1 MPSAPPPKRQFLSIR
16 GAEISCAARDF
27 PPKRQFLSIRGA
39 EFSCAARDSPT
50 KRKIFK
56 NRGGDEENVFKKQSQ
71 LFNFPQFLRFFSISF
86 TIEFVELLSCLDVC
100 MTFVTM
106 DIRRESDSIE
116 PIWKIGSSDFF
127 FALGKVRS
135 DLLVELN
142 DAMSRIQDENKYYNQ
157 QLNDKYL
164 SSTETNRFLTDKE
177 KEWLADHGTVRVG
190 YQDNYLAFCAEDKAT
205 GALTGALKD
214 YLDYASTALENAQI
228 DFEAVS
234 YPTAAAAIEALKNGE
249 VDCMFPAN
257 LTEYESEMLDVVI
270 SGSRKTIRRF
280 LSTDASG
287 IDMRDVNIHICQRVG
302 WNSGRTSFRKMLKGT
317 EWSVKNLRPKILR
330 Y

>member
-1 MPSAPPPKRQFLSIR
+1 MPSAPPRKGSFFQSGGLNFLVPHGTAPR
-16 GAEISCAARDF
+16 KGR
-27 PPKRQFLSIRGA
+27 
-39 EFSCAARDSPT
+39 FSRT
-50 KRKIFK
+50 V
-56 NRGGDEENVFKKQSQ
+56 GGDEENVFKKQSQ

-330 Y
+330 YCLCGSVR